1 MNSGKLGREE
11 DRMRPA
17 LLEAACDGDEEAF
30 RLLVDPYRSPLQAHC
45 YRMLGSPQDA
55 EDALQDAL
63 LRAWRG
69 LRGFDGRS
77 PLRTWLYRIATN
89 ACLDTIARRPKGVVR
104 IDDRRQGDADAPGVG
119 ERLAE
124 SLMAENYRDRM
135 LGAEAGFAAP
145 ELRYEQREEVEL
157 AFAAVFQL
165 PPRQRAALILRD
177 ALSLTAKEVS
187 ETLGTTVASVNSAL
201 QRARKAVAECPPEES
216 RQSAMR
222 SLGHE
227 RSDEMVQHFVAA
239 FERGDVDAIIRSLA
253 RDPAFVTR
261 QTTGRRFGS
270 RTAQPPSRTSPIAER
285 RESLAA

>member
-1 MNSGKLGREE
+1 M
-11 DRMRPA
+11 
-17 LLEAACDGDEEAF
+17 LLEAACSGDEEAF

-45 YRMLGSPQDA
+45 YRMLGSLQDA

-104 IDDRRQGDADAPGVG
+104 IDDRRQADADPAGVG
-119 ERLAE
+119 ERVAE
-124 SLMAENYRDRM
+124 SLLAENYRDRT
-135 LGAEAGFAAP
+135 LGVAGDFAAP
-145 ELRYEQREEVEL
+145 EVRCEQREAVEL
-157 AFAAVFQL
+157 AFATVFQL

-216 RQSAMR
+216 RQSALR

-239 FERGDVDAIIRSLA
+239 FERGDVDAIIGSLA
-253 RDPAFVTR
+253 RDPTFVTR
-261 QTTGRRFGS
+261 QTTRRRFGS
-270 RTAQPPSRTSPIAER
+270 RTAQPPSRTAPIAER